1 METFPGPK
9 TLKIKLLIW
18 HIDDYRRPDLRYSS
32 TAHVNSRVKPHILIT
47 HWPQLFNSWIAP
59 FNMYIIYIYIYI
71 YHYPADSTKYK
82 IMYVIMMNGESSLS
96 LSPSHY
102 LVIVII
108 IRIIFMSIITT
119 TTTTTTTCYL
129 VILYL
134 KCMDYIVKLRA
145 QSSQR
150 ISNQLSISLWAMD
163 VFLCLLV
170 CSLFW
175 WFSF

>member
-1 METFPGPK
+1 
-9 TLKIKLLIW
+9 
-18 HIDDYRRPDLRYSS
+18 
-32 TAHVNSRVKPHILIT
+32 
-47 HWPQLFNSWIAP
+47 
-59 FNMYIIYIYIYI
+59 
-71 YHYPADSTKYK
+71 
-82 IMYVIMMNGESSLS
+82 MMNGESSLS

-108 IRIIFMSIITT
+108 IRIIFMSII

-150 ISNQLSISLWAMD
+150 ISNQLSISL
-163 VFLCLLV
+163 
-170 CSLFW
+170 
-175 WFSF
+175 

>member
-1 METFPGPK
+1 
-9 TLKIKLLIW
+9 
-18 HIDDYRRPDLRYSS
+18 
-32 TAHVNSRVKPHILIT
+32 
-47 HWPQLFNSWIAP
+47 
-59 FNMYIIYIYIYI
+59 
-71 YHYPADSTKYK
+71 
-82 IMYVIMMNGESSLS
+82 MMNGESSLS

-150 ISNQLSISLWAMD
+150 ISNQLSIS
-163 VFLCLLV
+163 F
-170 CSLFW
+170 
-175 WFSF
+175 

>member
-1 METFPGPK
+1 
-9 TLKIKLLIW
+9 
-18 HIDDYRRPDLRYSS
+18 
-32 TAHVNSRVKPHILIT
+32 
-47 HWPQLFNSWIAP
+47 
-59 FNMYIIYIYIYI
+59 
-71 YHYPADSTKYK
+71 
-82 IMYVIMMNGESSLS
+82 MMNGESSLS

-119 TTTTTTTCYL
+119 TTTTCHL

-150 ISNQLSISLWAMD
+150 ISNQLSISL
-163 VFLCLLV
+163 
-170 CSLFW
+170 
-175 WFSF
+175 